1 MYAVSEKTFDCWCC
15 MSFYL
20 VLLGYVLAADVA
32 GGMGD

>member
-1 MYAVSEKTFDCWCC
+1 MQLVKKLSIVACC

-20 VLLGYVLAADVA
+20 VLFDYVLAVDVA